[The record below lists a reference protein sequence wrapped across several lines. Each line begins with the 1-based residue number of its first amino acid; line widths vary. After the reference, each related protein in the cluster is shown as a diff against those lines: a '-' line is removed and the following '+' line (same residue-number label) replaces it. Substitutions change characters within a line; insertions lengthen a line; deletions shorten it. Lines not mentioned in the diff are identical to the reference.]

1 MVQYRSMAAD
11 SLYLNRYKKTKTVM
25 EKSITLYTM
34 IRREIWRSSLL
45 ISILF
50 STVGL
55 TLKILHLGGPYGYWL
70 LIAGII
76 AHVIFVITSLFE
88 INGSERI
95 SSTEKVVWT
104 IGFIFFSVFTAIL
117 YCLMRSKRWQ

>member
-1 MVQYRSMAAD
+1 MVQYRSMAGD
-11 SLYLNRYKKTKTVM
+11 SLYLNRYKKTKAVM

-76 AHVIFVITSLFE
+76 AHVVFVITSLFE
-88 INGSERI
+88 INGSYRI
-95 SSTEKVVWT
+95 SSTEKIIWT
-104 IGFIFFSVFTAIL
+104 IGFIFFSVVTAIL
-117 YCLMRSKRWQ
+117 YCLMRSKR

>member
-1 MVQYRSMAAD
+1 MAAD